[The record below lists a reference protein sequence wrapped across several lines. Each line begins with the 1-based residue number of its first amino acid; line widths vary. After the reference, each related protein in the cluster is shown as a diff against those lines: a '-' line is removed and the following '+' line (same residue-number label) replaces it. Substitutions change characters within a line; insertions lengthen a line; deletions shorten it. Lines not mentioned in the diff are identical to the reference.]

1 MRASLAAVALF
12 PAYALATFSISS
24 PSSSEFWV
32 FNSSNSINWTSTEG
46 DPTSFNIDIINLENT
61 TLNGAFSIASG
72 VANNLSFE
80 VTDVTLVPGD
90 NYICQFVNSSNITQ
104 IFANSSTFSVKPA
117 GTTPASPVS
126 ASSAASSGSSG
137 SATSGTSGSSTAS
150 GSAAGSSSTS
160 NGASS
165 FLTPKSA
172 IIAAGVMGLAA
183 LAI

>member
-24 PSSSEFWV
+24 PSSTEFWV
-32 FNSSNSINWTSTEG
+32 FNTSNSINWTSTAG
-46 DPTSFNIDIINLENT
+46 DPDSFNIDIINLDNA

-104 IFANSSTFSVKPA
+104 VFVNSSTFSVKPA
-117 GTTPASPVS
+117 GTTPAPPVS
-126 ASSAASSGSSG
+126 SSAASSSGSSG

-150 GSAAGSSSTS
+150 GSAASASTS
-160 NGASS
+160 NGASTL
-165 FLTPKSA
+165 LTTKSA
-172 IIAAGVMGLAA
+172 VIAAGVMGFAA